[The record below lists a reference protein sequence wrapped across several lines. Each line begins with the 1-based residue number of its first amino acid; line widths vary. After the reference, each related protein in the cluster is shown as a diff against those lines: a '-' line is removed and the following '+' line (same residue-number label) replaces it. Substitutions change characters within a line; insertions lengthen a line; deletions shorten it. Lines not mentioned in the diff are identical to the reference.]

1 MQSEATAELLVVHAR
16 CRRGFPPITPAAR
29 VRHGGAWAD
38 LCGPITMPLEDTGM
52 AALATLR
59 LGDTGYEESRRV
71 HNGMIDRMPAV
82 IARPRSSAEVAE
94 AILLARREGLA
105 LSVRG
110 GGHSIAG
117 RAVIDDGLMVDLA
130 AMRTVVVDPGRRV
143 ASVEGG
149 ATWRDVN
156 EATSADGLA
165 TTGGVISTTGVGGLT
180 LGGGLGWLMGSHG
193 LAVDNLLSV
202 ELVTAEGEVL
212 QVSAASQPDL
222 FWALRGG
229 GGNFGIATR
238 LEFRLHPLTGVIG
251 GLVAHPFEAAGDLFR
266 LLRELMASA
275 PDDLAL
281 MPLLVH
287 APDGSGVPLAA
298 VAVCHA
304 GDPDRAERD
313 LAPLVAFGSPVVS
326 QVGPMSYPALNMMLD
341 DGFPPGALYYWKS
354 SFAEALSDA
363 VIDILV
369 EQFAGCPSPMSGVAI
384 EHFHGAVTRVPV
396 HAAAVPHRA
405 PSIDILIAGVWRD
418 PATSDANTAWVR
430 ETYAA
435 LGPHLLDRRYVNYFS
450 ADDDAAQAAF
460 GPNYDRLVEVKRRYD
475 PGNVFRANQ
484 PIAVSA

>member
-1 MQSEATAELLVVHAR
+1 
-16 CRRGFPPITPAAR
+16 
-29 VRHGGAWAD
+29 
-38 LCGPITMPLEDTGM
+38 MPLEDSRM
-52 AALATLR
+52 AALSTLR
-59 LGDTGYEESRRV
+59 PGDAGYDESRRV
-71 HNGMIDRMPAV
+71 HNGMVDRRPAV
-82 IARPRSSAEVAE
+82 IARPRSTAEVAK
-94 AILLARREGLA
+94 AVQLARREGLA

-117 RAVIDDGLMVDLA
+117 RAVVDGGLMIDLSLMRQVTVDA
-130 AMRTVVVDPGRRV
+130 ARRV

-156 EATSADGLA
+156 DATSAQGLA

-202 ELVTAEGEVL
+202 ELVTAEGEIL
-212 QVSAASQPDL
+212 QVSETSHPDL

-229 GGNFGIATR
+229 GGNFGVATR
-238 LEFRLHPLTGVIG
+238 LEFRLHPVAGVTG
-251 GLVAHPFEAAGDLFR
+251 GLVVHPFDAARDLFR
-266 LLRELMASA
+266 LLRDVMASA

-304 GDPDRAERD
+304 GDPGRAEGD
-313 LAPLVAFGSPVVS
+313 LAPLLAFGSPLVS
-326 QVGPMSYPALNMMLD
+326 QIGPMSYPALNMMLD

-354 SFAEALSDA
+354 SFSAVLSDA
-363 VIDILV
+363 VIDVLV
-369 EQFAGCPSPMSGVAI
+369 EQFPACPSPMSGVAI

-396 HAAAVPHRA
+396 DATAVPHRT
-405 PSIDILIAGVWRD
+405 PSIDILVAGVWRD
-418 PATSDANTAWVR
+418 PKTSDANVAWVR

-450 ADDDAAQAAF
+450 ADDDAARAAF

-475 PGNVFRANQ
+475 PEDVFRANQ
-484 PIAVSA
+484 PIAVMA